1 MRIAIIRI
9 LKRKTN
15 ILLLS
20 AGLLAACAQA
30 ATPRAVVSPTSTQ
43 IPEKQATVSGGAT
56 SNVVAAA
63 TDRPPAEATDNRT
76 DEATVTATPTPIES
90 PDSRFDDFVFQQ
102 LLPFDGI
109 RPIYEPQFVNAE
121 ESPLFEEELVMG
133 VAIQGEAKAYPV
145 TVLRFREMV
154 DDELGGLPILVT
166 W

>member
-1 MRIAIIRI
+1 MRAAIVRI

-15 ILLLS
+15 ILLLA
-20 AGLLAACAQA
+20 AGLLAACVPA
-30 ATPRAVVSPTSTQ
+30 ATQLTVVPPTSTQ
-43 IPEKQATVSGGAT
+43 IPEEQATVSGGGT
-56 SNVVAAA
+56 STVVVET
-63 TDRPPAEATDNRT
+63 TDTPPAEATDNPP
-76 DEATVTATPTPIES
+76 DEATVTATPTPFES

>member
-1 MRIAIIRI
+1 MRI

-15 ILLLS
+15 ILLLA
-20 AGLLAACAQA
+20 AGLLAACAPA
-30 ATPRAVVSPTSTQ
+30 ATQLTVVPPTSTQ
-43 IPEKQATVSGGAT
+43 IAEEQATVSGGAT
-56 SNVVAAA
+56 STVV
-63 TDRPPAEATDNRT
+63 AEATENPSP
-76 DEATVTATPTPIES
+76 EATDTPKDETPMTATPTRVES
-90 PDSRFDDFVFQQ
+90 ADSRFDDFVFQQ

-109 RPIYEPQFVNAE
+109 RPIYEPQFVTAE

>member
-1 MRIAIIRI
+1 MQAAIVRI

-15 ILLLS
+15 SLHLA
-20 AGLLAACAQA
+20 AGLLAACAPA
-30 ATPRAVVSPTSTQ
+30 ATPRAVIPPTSTQ
-43 IPEKQATVSGGAT
+43 IPEEQATVSGGAT
-56 SNVVAAA
+56 STVVASA
-63 TDRPPAEATDNRT
+63 TDGLT
-76 DEATVTATPTPIES
+76 DEVAITATPTSLEL
-90 PDSRFDDFVFQQ
+90 PDSRFDNFVFQQ

-133 VAIQGEAKAYPV
+133 VSIQGEAKAYPV